1 MSAAVALMLEGMP
14 SPRDLCLHRAAGRVV
29 VLVGSTVVAE
39 YGDTDLAMRN
49 MVIVTLRRLGF
60 PGWRVA
66 EVFGLTPTYVSR
78 LKTVAARQGVA
89 VLGGQGGP
97 GRPRALGEDQ
107 QDLARQWRE
116 QGESDLEIG
125 RRLGVA
131 GTTVARRLAAGTR
144 ARQRGRM
151 PAGGRKS
158 LRSRTRLRNLAGTW
172 NWLRNRGRSPGRG
185 QIQGRR
191 RSNRTRSRSPDA
203 WPGWP
208 LSRARRA
215 RGGTGPVAVRRHR
228 RRGGRAADHRRSVL
242 VAVCG
247 GDAAARVHGPGRG
260 GAGAGV
266 RGRARRTGRP
276 PMSRWTS
283 PGLRRSSRR
292 PASWPVRRARCCR
305 SCGSWPG
312 TRSQPWQYQS
322 WIFPRDPDCR
332 GDGQGGP
339 GPVPGVLRR
348 RAARTA
354 VTAHP
359 VLLTAEPS
367 IQARGRSTARLTAA
381 PGRRHGPVRPREYV
395 RHGAVALLAGLAL
408 AVPAG

>member
-89 VLGGQGGP
+89 VLGGQGGRA
-97 GRPRALGEDQ
+97 GRGRWARISRIWRGSGVSRGNRIWRSGGGWAWRGLRWPAAWPR
-107 QDLARQWRE
+107 
-116 QGESDLEIG
+116 G
-125 RRLGVA
+125 R
-131 GTTVARRLAAGTR
+131 R

-208 LSRARRA
+208 LSRAGG
-215 RGGTGPVAVRRHR
+215 RGAGRGRWRSAVTAA
-228 RRGGRAADHRRSVL
+228 GAGRAADHRRSVL

-266 RGRARRTGRP
+266 RGRARR
-276 PMSRWTS
+276 
-283 PGLRRSSRR
+283 RRV
-292 PASWPVRRARCCR
+292 PVRR
-305 SCGSWPG
+305 CGAAVG
-312 TRSQPWQYQS
+312 DQP
-322 WIFPRDPDCR
+322 
-332 GDGQGGP
+332 
-339 GPVPGVLRR
+339 VLR
-348 RAARTA
+348 
-354 VTAHP
+354 
-359 VLLTAEPS
+359 
-367 IQARGRSTARLTAA
+367 
-381 PGRRHGPVRPREYV
+381 
-395 RHGAVALLAGLAL
+395 AG
-408 AVPAG
+408 G